1 MPFSGIRDFNRDF
14 AKRFRDIYY
23 ENVDKG
29 RILPERKDLLKMSK
43 IKKVA
48 SVSVITMVMTSC
60 ICEAETFKVSAAEC
74 TQLPTNAYTSVVR
87 ASTKKSKKRSWTS
100 EYYGSNEVTGAT
112 EDDLNE
118 LIDKIIEHRGLEY
131 CPFKSKGDV
140 LKKIEEDY
148 EISAIALMSIWTWES
163 SFGTSTMA
171 INRNNY
177 GGIKG
182 SNGYKYFDTI
192 DEGMT
197 EQGRLLHEVYVEKG
211 YVTYSEIASKYC
223 PGNMSWSSNISSTA
237 RQYAEWL
244 EKIMD

>member
-1 MPFSGIRDFNRDF
+1 
-14 AKRFRDIYY
+14 
-23 ENVDKG
+23 
-29 RILPERKDLLKMSK
+29 MSK
-43 IKKVA
+43 IKKAV
-48 SVSVITMVMTSC
+48 SVSVISIVMTSC
-60 ICEAETFKVSAAEC
+60 ICEAETINVSAEEY
-74 TQLPTNAYTSVVR
+74 TKLQTSTYTSVVR

-112 EDDLNE
+112 EDELND
-118 LIDKIIEHRGLEY
+118 LIDKIIEHRGLKY

-148 EISAIALMSIWTWES
+148 EISAIALLSIWTWES

-182 SNGYKYFDTI
+182 SNGYRYFDTI

-197 EQGRLLHEVYVEKG
+197 EQGRLLHEVYVEEG

-223 PGNMSWSSNISSTA
+223 PGNTSWASNISSTA
-237 RQYAEWL
+237 IQYAEWL